1 MLLKFCCQCG
11 RSSIT
16 RGENYE
22 CFDDLTTHLV
32 GAGDDRRF
40 CDGGMFFQRA
50 LYFEWP
56 DTITSADNHV
66 VGAAY
71 EPEVAIFVF
80 ISAITSN
87 VPIPTYAGLCCI
99 RVAPVFLKYP
109 RWTLRFDLYSNITL
123 FIGRKFAAVM
133 VDDTDFKAR

>member
-16 RGENYE
+16 RDKNYI

-32 GAGDDRRF
+32 GASDDRRF

-50 LYFEWP
+50 FYFEWA
-56 DTITSADNHV
+56 DTITSADYHV

-71 EPEVAIFVF
+71 EPEVAILIL
-80 ISAITSN
+80 ISTIASD
-87 VPIPTYAGLCCI
+87 VPTARSEER
-99 RVAPVFLKYP
+99 RVGKEGRT
-109 RWTLRFDLYSNITL
+109 RW
-123 FIGRKFAAVM
+123 
-133 VDDTDFKAR
+133 